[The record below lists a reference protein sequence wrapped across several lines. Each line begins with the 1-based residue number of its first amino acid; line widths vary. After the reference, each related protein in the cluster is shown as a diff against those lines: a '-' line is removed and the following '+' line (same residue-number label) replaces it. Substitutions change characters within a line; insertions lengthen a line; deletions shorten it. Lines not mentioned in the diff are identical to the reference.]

1 MLKKMR
7 FKLVGGKDKEYVR
20 HGIEVVDR
28 FFPVD
33 VWTDYKDK
41 LLGNVGSIQKGAIY
55 LVATTVSGKECK
67 ITLNSQMYFKT
78 V

>member
-7 FKLVGGKDKEYVR
+7 FKLVGGKDKEYVC
-20 HGIEVVDR
+20 HGIEVVDWV
-28 FFPVD
+28 FPVD
-33 VWTDYKDK
+33 VWMDYKDM
-41 LLGNVGSIQKGAIY
+41 LLGNVENIQKGAIC

-67 ITLNSQMYFKT
+67 ITLRSQMYFKT